1 VVFFLLATS
10 GYLAMELYTTFA
22 PAAAGARLRQLRT
35 WMDTH
40 RDQVIVVLS
49 VLLGLWL
56 VGKSS
61 YLLAVAA

>member
-1 VVFFLLATS
+1 
-10 GYLAMELYTTFA
+10 
-22 PAAAGARLRQLRT
+22 
-35 WMDTH
+35 MDTH